1 MSDLSAIALPAY
13 AKVISHPGGAWRRW
27 WVHLMLRM
35 TAKRMT
41 VIDVDIGKLRM
52 EQAAFDA
59 RFARVDPEARR
70 TPVDCAGVAAEWID
84 VPGSRAERV
93 LLYLHGGGWMFRYP
107 LTHASMV
114 ARICRPLGT
123 RALMVDYRLAPE
135 HRFPAGPDDCHA
147 AYRWLLGQGIEPRN
161 IVIAGDSAGGNL
173 TLVTLHRIKAAGEPV
188 PACAVA
194 ISPVVDFTI
203 SGKSFLTN
211 ARHDPMFTLATVIA
225 LRGMYAAPEQF
236 LQPSVSPLYADFA
249 GFPPLLFQVGS
260 IEVLRDE
267 SVRAAAKAHAAG
279 VTVELEIWHGMAHVF
294 QALALLPQSGA
305 AIESMVRFIHSHTDW
320 S

>member
-1 MSDLSAIALPAY
+1 MSESNATALPAY
-13 AKVISHPGGAWRRW
+13 ARVISHPGGAWRRW
-27 WVHLMLRM
+27 WLHLILRM

-41 VIDVDIGKLRM
+41 VIDADIGKLRM
-52 EQAAFDA
+52 QQAAFDA
-59 RFARVDPEARR
+59 RVGRIDPEARR
-70 TPVDCAGVAAEWID
+70 TPIDCAGVPAEWID

-93 LLYLHGGGWMFRYP
+93 LLYLHGGAWMFRYP
-107 LTHASMV
+107 LTHTSMV
-114 ARICRPLGT
+114 ARICRPLRA

-135 HRFPAGPDDCHA
+135 HRFPAGSDDCHV
-147 AYRWLLGQGIEPRN
+147 AYRWLLGQGVNPRN

-173 TLVTLHRIKAAGEPV
+173 TLVTLHRIKAAGEPM

-194 ISPVVDFTI
+194 ISPVVDFTL
-203 SGKSFLTN
+203 SSKSLVTN
-211 ARHDPMFTLATVIA
+211 ERHDPMFTLAIVVA

-267 SVRAAAKAHAAG
+267 SVRTAAKAHAAG
-279 VTVELEIWHGMAHVF
+279 VPVELEIWDGMAHVF
-294 QALALLPQSGA
+294 QSLALLPQSGA
-305 AIESMVRFIHSHTDW
+305 AIGNMARFVNRQTGW

>member
-1 MSDLSAIALPAY
+1 MSESVATALPDY
-13 AKVISHPGGAWRRW
+13 VRVISHPGGAWRRW
-27 WVHLMLRM
+27 WLHLILRM
-35 TAKRMT
+35 TVKRMT
-41 VIDVDIGKLRM
+41 VIDVDIDTLRM
-52 EQAAFDA
+52 QQAGFDA
-59 RFARVDPEARR
+59 KLAHVDPESRR
-70 TPVDCAGVAAEWID
+70 TPIDCAGVAAEWID
-84 VPGSRAERV
+84 VPESRAERV
-93 LLYLHGGGWMFRYP
+93 LLYLHGGAWMFRYP

-114 ARICRPLGT
+114 ARMCRPLGA

-135 HRFPAGPDDCHA
+135 HRFPAAPDDCHA
-147 AYRWLLGQGIEPRN
+147 AYRWLLGQGVNPRN
-161 IVIAGDSAGGNL
+161 MVIAGDSAGGNL
-173 TLVTLHRIKAAGEPV
+173 TLVTLHRIKVASDPM

-194 ISPVVDFTI
+194 ISPVVDFTL

-211 ARHDPMFTLATVIA
+211 EGHDPMFTLATVIA

-236 LQPSVSPLYADFA
+236 LQPSVSPLFADFT

-279 VTVELEIWHGMAHVF
+279 VPVELEIWDGMAHVF
-294 QALALLPQSGA
+294 QSLASLPQSGA
-305 AIESMVRFIHSHTDW
+305 AIGNMVRFINNRTGW